1 MGSEVRTAVIPAAG
15 LGTRFL
21 PATKSIP
28 KELLPVVD
36 TPAIEYV
43 VAEAAASGLPEVL
56 LITGRGKVAI
66 VDHFDANPPLE
77 QVLAAK
83 GDAERLA
90 AIRRSNDL
98 LQVHSVRQGEPKGLG
113 HAVLQARAHVGD
125 NPFAVMLGD
134 DLIDPR
140 DPLLARMIEVQRE
153 HGGSVVALMR
163 VPPEQIP
170 LYGIAT
176 VQGEPDGDVVR
187 VADLV
192 EKPSA
197 DEAPSDLAVIGRY
210 VLEPEIFDLLAT
222 TEPGRG
228 GEIQLTDAMAVLARE
243 GRMRGVVFD
252 GRRYDT
258 GDRVSWL
265 KATIVLA
272 CERPDLGPELREWIT
287 EFAAGLPA

>member
-1 MGSEVRTAVIPAAG
+1 MQKQVRTAVIPAAG

-21 PATKSIP
+21 PATKAVP

-36 TPAIEYV
+36 IPAIEYV
-43 VAEAAASGLPEVL
+43 VAEAAAAGLPEVL
-56 LITGRGKVAI
+56 LVTGRGKVAI

-77 QVLAAK
+77 ATLAAK
-83 GDAERLA
+83 GDERRLSA
-90 AIRRSNDL
+90 VRRSNDL

-113 HAVLQARAHVGD
+113 HAVLQAAAHVGD

-140 DPLLARMIEVQRE
+140 DPLLGRMIAVQAE
-153 HGGSVVALMR
+153 HGGGVVALLR
-163 VPPEQIP
+163 VPRDQIS
-170 LYGIAT
+170 LYGVASLR
-176 VQGEPDGDVVR
+176 GEPAGDVVDI
-187 VADLV
+187 ADLV
-192 EKPSA
+192 EKPPV

-210 VLEPEIFDLLAT
+210 VLPPEIFPLLAKT
-222 TEPGRG
+222 QPGSG

-243 GRMRGVVFD
+243 GRMRGLVFD

-265 KATIVLA
+265 KATIRLA
-272 CERPDLGPELREWIT
+272 CERDDLGPELRAWLREYVP
-287 EFAAGLPA
+287 EMPA